1 MEDQFEGYLR
11 ASPPDGPGLKEEAAR
26 RGAQELRQMTWEW
39 LRTRLDSDDVREA
52 VRTKLQGSTVNVRRL
67 AELHRVGELDAPQ
80 WEVATEQ
87 ILSALQRTL
96 LEKD

>member
-1 MEDQFEGYLR
+1 MEEEFEDYLR
-11 ASPPDGPGLKEEAAR
+11 ATPPVGPGLPEDAAR
-26 RGAQELRQMTWEW
+26 RGAQELRQITWEW
-39 LRTRLDSDDVREA
+39 LRMRLDSDDVREV

-67 AELHRVGELDAPQ
+67 AELHRIGELEAPQ

-96 LEKD
+96 LEAG